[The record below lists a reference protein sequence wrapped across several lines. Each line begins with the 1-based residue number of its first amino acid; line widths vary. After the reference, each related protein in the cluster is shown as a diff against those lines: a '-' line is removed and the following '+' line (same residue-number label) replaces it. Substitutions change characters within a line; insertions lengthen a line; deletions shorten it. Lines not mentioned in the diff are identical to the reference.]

1 MMAMAAASAR
11 SSAADTRKPLAAFVA
26 DAATEA
32 HVRRVTAA
40 LGWADADVLSA
51 TPAEAVKRLA
61 SSATPARLL
70 VDLSGS
76 ADPLADLELIADV
89 CDGETPL
96 IAIGTVNDVDLYR
109 KLLAAGVDDY
119 LVKPLASEALAAAL
133 TALGAAAAETEDTAP
148 RDPLGRLVAVIG
160 ARGGVGSTTVAV
172 NTAWLLAHDLKLK
185 TALVDLDLY
194 FGTCA
199 LALDVEPG
207 RGFRLA
213 LESPG
218 RIDNLFLE
226 RVMVRI
232 SDLFY
237 LLAAENDLE
246 FYHTVDR
253 DTLREALHVLVQTI
267 RRNFK
272 MTVFD
277 LPRHA
282 ARTQVSLLTP
292 PASLVLVSDP
302 SLAGLRDTIRLAK
315 MLQHLAPEAEL
326 SVVLER
332 CGAIKGAELAEKEFE
347 QDGSI
352 KIGSVIPFEAKPAV
366 ASTAAGKP
374 LVCVAPRSRTA
385 RALKQ
390 LAVKLSGTEES
401 TAKPSPL
408 GRLLHWGT

>member
-1 MMAMAAASAR
+1 M
-11 SSAADTRKPLAAFVA
+11 SAATGSGTGGRKPLAAFVA

-40 LGWADADVLSA
+40 LAWADADVISA

-61 SSATPARLL
+61 SSPTPARLL
-70 VDLSGS
+70 IDLSGS
-76 ADPLADLELIADV
+76 VDPLADLELIADV
-89 CDGETPL
+89 CDQETPL

-119 LVKPLASEALAAAL
+119 LVKPVASETLAAAL
-133 TALGAAAAETEDTAP
+133 TALGAAGADKEDKAS
-148 RDPLGRLVAVIG
+148 REPLGRLVAVIG

-172 NTAWLLAHDLKLK
+172 NTAWLLAHDLNLK

-272 MTVFD
+272 ITVFD

-315 MLQHLAPEAEL
+315 MLKHLAPEAEL
-326 SVVLER
+326 SVVLDR
-332 CGAIKGAELAEKEFE
+332 CGEIKGAELAQKEFE
-347 QDGSI
+347 QDGTI
-352 KIGSVIPFEAKPAV
+352 KVSSVIPFEAKPTV

-374 LVCVAPRSRTA
+374 LVCVATRSRTA
-385 RALKQ
+385 RVLKD
-390 LAVKLSGTEES
+390 LAVRLSGTDE
-401 TAKPSPL
+401 AVARPSSL
-408 GRLLHWGT
+408 VRLMRWGS